1 MCFKAKKEDDAIK
14 VTSLTCKKMFKL
26 IVNVSKENEKIEISI
41 ADFKGYI
48 DLLKIVIKFF
58 EKK

>member
-1 MCFKAKKEDDAIK
+1 MCFKAKKEDDVIK

-26 IVNVSKENEKIEISI
+26 IVNLSKENEKIEISI
-41 ADFKGYI
+41 VDFKGYI